1 MMSRSDLNLY
11 RMDNPAVPGWFIIG
25 AALARPLSIPNYA
38 GNIIANLAG
47 LPDFLR
53 KPMLRMRVAEFPGL
67 SGEEKAEV
75 INNALEASPSIPF
88 PVFAKLLKTW
98 LEVVAELPPDQRRM
112 LLGTYAGELAVA
124 PEKSVALHVDGILG
138 VFRELG
144 EAERGA
150 IGESIRQ
157 IVGGMEAEHRRRILL
172 LMPTSA
178 KEMLGI

>member
-1 MMSRSDLNLY
+1 MS
-11 RMDNPAVPGWFIIG
+11 A
-25 AALARPLSIPNYA
+25 PNYA

-53 KPMLRMRVAEFPGL
+53 KPMLRMRVAEFPRL
-67 SGEEKAEV
+67 SGEEKVEV

-88 PVFAKLLKTW
+88 PTFAKLLKTW
-98 LEVVAELPPDQRRM
+98 MEVVAELPPAQRRI
-112 LLGTYAGELAVA
+112 LLETYAGELAAA

-138 VFRELG
+138 VFRELD

-157 IVGGMEAEHRRRILL
+157 IIGGMRVEHRRRILL

-178 KEMLGI
+178 KEILGI